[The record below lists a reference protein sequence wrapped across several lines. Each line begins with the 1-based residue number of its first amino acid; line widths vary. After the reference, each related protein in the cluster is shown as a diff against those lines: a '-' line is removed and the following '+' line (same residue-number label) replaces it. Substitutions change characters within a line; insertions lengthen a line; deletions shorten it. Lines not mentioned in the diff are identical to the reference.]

1 MLVLVLLPF
10 WTSLLVRTTAWIA
23 LLQTN
28 GVINSFLL
36 SVGIVDQPIEML
48 YTSFATVVA
57 MTHILLPFMI
67 LPLYS
72 VMRGIDPSYLRA
84 ALSLGARP
92 IPAFARIY
100 FPMTLPGL
108 SAGALLVFIISVGYY
123 ITPAL
128 VGGTDGQ
135 MISNIIAFHMQRS
148 NNWELAAALGSLLLA
163 LILLLYWLYDRFVGA
178 SNIKLAKEQTMK
190 IPAYYGFWHHLG
202 SWLLKTSSWLVLLFL
217 IMPIL
222 VIIPLSFN
230 VEPFFSFT
238 EGMLTFQPEAY
249 SLRWYTAIFTDDK
262 WLLAIKNSF
271 LIGFFATL
279 LATVL
284 GTCAAVGLAR
294 DDMPARRLIT
304 ALLLSPMI
312 VPLIITAAGM
322 FFFYSDLGLAGS
334 YLGVILA
341 HAALGTP
348 FVIIT
353 VTATLTGFDYSLA
366 RAAVNLGATPLRV
379 FFDII
384 MPLIRPGVI
393 SGALFAF
400 ITSFD
405 EVVVILFMA
414 GPQQRT
420 IPRQMFSGLREQIS
434 PSILAIATLLILMSI
449 ALLITIELLRRRATR
464 MRGIETIE

>member
-1 MLVLVLLPF
+1 M
-10 WTSLLVRTTAWIA
+10 S
-23 LLQTN
+23 
-28 GVINSFLL
+28 
-36 SVGIVDQPIEML
+36 
-48 YTSFATVVA
+48 
-57 MTHILLPFMI
+57 
-67 LPLYS
+67 
-72 VMRGIDPSYLRA
+72 
-84 ALSLGARP
+84 
-92 IPAFARIY
+92 
-100 FPMTLPGL
+100 
-108 SAGALLVFIISVGYY
+108 
-123 ITPAL
+123 
-128 VGGTDGQ
+128 
-135 MISNIIAFHMQRS
+135 
-148 NNWELAAALGSLLLA
+148 
-163 LILLLYWLYDRFVGA
+163 
-178 SNIKLAKEQTMK
+178 K
-190 IPAYYGFWHHLG
+190 IPAYYGFWYHLG

-249 SLRWYTAIFTDDK
+249 SLRWYSAIFSDDK

-271 LIGFFATL
+271 FIGFFATL

-294 DDMPARRLIT
+294 DDMPMRRLIT

-322 FFFYSDLGLAGS
+322 FFFYSDLGLAGN
-334 YLGVILA
+334 YLGIIIA

-366 RAAVNLGATPLRV
+366 RAALNLGATPLRV

-420 IPRQMFSGLREQIS
+420 IPRQMFSGLREQIN

-449 ALLITIELLRRRATR
+449 VLLITIELLRRRATR
-464 MRGIETIE
+464 MRGIEQIE

>member
-1 MLVLVLLPF
+1 M
-10 WTSLLVRTTAWIA
+10 S
-23 LLQTN
+23 
-28 GVINSFLL
+28 
-36 SVGIVDQPIEML
+36 
-48 YTSFATVVA
+48 
-57 MTHILLPFMI
+57 
-67 LPLYS
+67 
-72 VMRGIDPSYLRA
+72 
-84 ALSLGARP
+84 
-92 IPAFARIY
+92 
-100 FPMTLPGL
+100 
-108 SAGALLVFIISVGYY
+108 
-123 ITPAL
+123 
-128 VGGTDGQ
+128 
-135 MISNIIAFHMQRS
+135 
-148 NNWELAAALGSLLLA
+148 
-163 LILLLYWLYDRFVGA
+163 
-178 SNIKLAKEQTMK
+178 K
-190 IPAYYGFWHHLG
+190 IPAYYGFWYHLG

-249 SLRWYTAIFTDDK
+249 SLRWYSAIFSDDK

-294 DDMPARRLIT
+294 DDMPMRRLIT

-322 FFFYSDLGLAGS
+322 FFFYSDLGLAGN
-334 YLGVILA
+334 YLGIIIA

-353 VTATLTGFDYSLA
+353 VTAALTGFDYSLA
-366 RAAVNLGATPLRV
+366 RAALNLGATPLRV

-420 IPRQMFSGLREQIS
+420 IPRQMFSGLREQIN

-449 ALLITIELLRRRATR
+449 VLLITIELLRRRATR
-464 MRGIETIE
+464 MRGIEQIE